1 MKAGLNKAI
10 IRLLGAYWFLLC
22 SMIKQY
28 FFSKSNGKLF
38 MTKRNHMFCKICC
51 FCILDFVLFFQLL
64 TKLGKPWKI
73 LKPKQNVWTSLKKLE
88 LKRTTWYTVKSILF
102 MQSLDAFIFPRAL
115 LFLELCLVGTYGY
128 SFFVH
133 CIVLTNKSSKHLYR
147 RAAIIRIN
155 LERTLSGLSIWQNFQ
170 IFGKKL

>member
-1 MKAGLNKAI
+1 
-10 IRLLGAYWFLLC
+10 
-22 SMIKQY
+22 
-28 FFSKSNGKLF
+28 
-38 MTKRNHMFCKICC
+38 MTKRNHVFCKIC
-51 FCILDFVLFFQLL
+51 FCILDFVFFLQLL

-115 LFLELCLVGTYGY
+115 IFLELCLVGTLYF

-133 CIVLTNKSSKHLYR
+133 CIVLTNKSSQRLYS

-155 LERTLSGLSIWQNFQ
+155 RNRTLSWLSFWPNFR